1 MPYQQY
7 LDASLVS
14 EVAGLMA
21 VARRSRNDR
30 PRHRKSARSVRHAS
44 LDPEA
49 LINQL
54 YDELESHPLHPLW
67 IHRLSREDA
76 IQRARD
82 LGALEGRRHL
92 PLYGI
97 PFSVKDNIDVAGMP
111 TTAGCPD
118 FAYMPTRSA
127 AVVRTLQQAGAIC
140 IGKVNL
146 DQFATG
152 LVGTRSPFGKC
163 RNAFDERY
171 LSGGSSSGS
180 ALTVAKHQVSFAL
193 GTDTAGSGRIPAAL
207 NNIVGLKPS
216 RGLFSNEGVVPA
228 CTSLD
233 CVSILATSVQ
243 DATRVRDVVTGQRVP
258 PSTLPRGF
266 RFAVPTTLEFFG
278 DTESKSLFEGAVR
291 QLQHLG
297 GVRVPID
304 WGPFAALGDMLYGPW
319 VVERYLSVGEF
330 LEASLPRACPS
341 RARSSS
347 VHAATPRR
355 TPSAPSNRLRIRV
368 SVCIEVLRQV
378 HLMITPSVPTHF
390 RVEDDQRDPTSIN
403 DKLGIYSRFANFL
416 GSPVLSVPA
425 GFRKDGL
432 PFRRLVGLPGADA
445 HLDPYG
451 RALHDLCGAGP
462 GGFNEIPRPNH
473 GPRRPTP
480 TLYGSPGVEQEVAP
494 AG

>member
-1 MPYQQY
+1 MID
-7 LDASLVS
+7 LDIASLRAAYETQVLTP
-14 EVAGLMA
+14 EV
-21 VARRSRNDR
+21 
-30 PRHRKSARSVRHAS
+30 
-44 LDPEA
+44 
-49 LINQL
+49 LIGQV
-54 YDELESHPLHPLW
+54 YDELERHPLYPLW

-76 IQRARD
+76 LQRARD
-82 LGALEGRRHL
+82 LGAFEGRRHL

-140 IGKVNL
+140 LGKVNL

-180 ALTVAKHQVSFAL
+180 ALTVAKHQVTFAL

-207 NNIVGLKPS
+207 NNVVGLKPS
-216 RGLFSNEGVVPA
+216 RGLFSNEGIVPA

-243 DATRVRDVVTGQRVP
+243 DATRVRDVVTGLRVP
-258 PSTLPRGF
+258 PTTMPRGF
-266 RFAVPTTLEFFG
+266 RFAVPSSLEFFG
-278 DTESKSLFEGAVR
+278 DADSRSLFEGAVR

-297 GVRVPID
+297 GVRVPFD

-330 LEASLPRACPS
+330 LEASPAAGLPVTRKIILGARRYTATDAFRAFKQTQDL
-341 RARSSS
+341 
-347 VHAATPRR
+347 VT
-355 TPSAPSNRLRIRV
+355 
-368 SVCIEVLRQV
+368 VCLDILRQV

-390 RVEDDQRDPTSIN
+390 RVEEDQKDPNSIN

-416 GSPVLSVPA
+416 GSPVLAVPA

-432 PFRRLVGLPGADA
+432 PFGVSLVGMPGSDS

-451 RALHDLCGAGP
+451 RALHELCGAGP
-462 GGFNEIPRPNH
+462 GGLSAMSPPNPRTPNPAVNRLSQAP
-473 GPRRPTP
+473 GPPEAR
-480 TLYGSPGVEQEVAP
+480 SM
-494 AG
+494 